1 MSGFM
6 LGLVVGCFAGAL
18 GTLLLLLVVYNIP
31 DGDNLRPSVPQRWR
45 AVGLIVALMV
55 ASGVL
60 FDFLDLRRVA
70 FATSILLLLVFITAH
85 VRGMLVSWMTLAVA
99 TLVLCLILPPTQ
111 NLSIADP
118 QDRILVV
125 FFILCGAFGTRLI
138 AHNRQA

>member
-1 MSGFM
+1 MSGFV
-6 LGLVVGCFAGAL
+6 LGLVIGCFAGAL
-18 GTLLLLLVVYNIP
+18 GTLLLLLVVYRIP

-60 FDFLDLRRVA
+60 FDFLDLRQVA

-118 QDRILVV
+118 QDQILLV